1 MPTTKSRL
9 NISLSNEM
17 KVALRKL
24 AMRDRVPE
32 ATKAVRL
39 IETALET
46 EEDQIWDTLAAKRDA
61 KKTRSAI
68 ENKLTAKPEV
78 FGKPLRR
85 SLKGYWKLR
94 VGDYRIIYRIEKIKV
109 KIFMI
114 QHRSVV
120 YGRVIKRV

>member
-1 MPTTKSRL
+1 MFGILYHHLVAKEDIPRL
-9 NISLSNEM
+9 SLFWKE
-17 KVALRKL
+17 K
-24 AMRDRVPE
+24 
-32 ATKAVRL
+32 
-39 IETALET
+39 I
-46 EEDQIWDTLAAKRDA
+46 
-61 KKTRSAI
+61 RSAI
-68 ENKLTAKPEV
+68 ENKLTIKPEV

-109 KIFMI
+109 KIFII